1 MLKVGVEGEEV
12 ETYKLN
18 LKPLI
23 QSDADKLI
31 AQLKQNLNSRNHLL
45 GLVISSTHYVLFS
58 YLKGR
63 FSYNYMF
70 KF

>member
-1 MLKVGVEGEEV
+1 MLKVGVEEEGV

-31 AQLKQNLNSRNHLL
+31 AQLKQNLLPKPFVR
-45 GLVISSTHYVLFS
+45 FS
-58 YLKGR
+58 YLFNPLCIILLSKR
-63 FSYNYMF
+63 EIQL
-70 KF
+70 